1 MNLQRVGG
9 IASVVNTFLWAFF
22 LFILIVLFPR
32 IGLVDPNDWRDAAKG
47 IAAWSASPVTFS
59 LLNLDFILMS
69 IATLLTIL
77 GIRQRLQTDAQA
89 LMGITVIAGS
99 VFSALW
105 LAGALTEWGA
115 RASIAATKDLSA
127 YLSLE
132 NSIQGLFSAAAHS
145 LGWALLLSG
154 WAALKSRKLR
164 RIPIYLAMIGG
175 LFFLLEFVIPFF
187 GFIGSAFFIVASF
200 WLGIA
205 LMKSTKEELRSL
217 TQ

>member
-9 IASVVNTFLWAFF
+9 VASVVNAFLWAFF
-22 LFILIVLFPR
+22 MFILIVLFPR

-59 LLNLDFILMS
+59 LLNLDFIPMS

-89 LMGITVIAGS
+89 LMSIAVIAGS

-105 LAGALTEWGA
+105 LAGALTDWGA
-115 RASIAATKDLSA
+115 RASIVAAQDLSA
-127 YLSLE
+127 YLSIQ
-132 NSIQGLFSAAAHS
+132 NSIQGLCAAAAHS

-154 WAALKSRKLR
+154 WAALKSRKLP
-164 RIPIYLAMIGG
+164 RIPICLAMVGG
-175 LFFLLEFVIPFF
+175 LFFLFEFVVGLF
-187 GFIGSAFFIVASF
+187 GFIGSAFFVVASF

-205 LMKSTKEELRSL
+205 LLKNTKEELRS
-217 TQ
+217 

>member
-9 IASVVNTFLWAFF
+9 IASVVNAFLWAFF
-22 LFILIVLFPR
+22 LFILLVLFPR
-32 IGLVDPNDWRDAAKG
+32 VGLVDPSVWRDAAKG
-47 IAAWSASPVTFS
+47 IAAYSASPVTFS
-59 LLNLDFILMS
+59 LLNLDFIPMS
-69 IATLLTIL
+69 IATLLAIL
-77 GIRQRLQTDAQA
+77 GIRQRLQADAQA
-89 LMGITVIAGS
+89 LMSITVIAGS
-99 VFSALW
+99 IFSALW

-154 WAALKSRKLR
+154 RAALKSRKLP
-164 RIPIYLAMIGG
+164 RIPICLAMVGG
-175 LFFLLEFVIPFF
+175 LLFLFEFVVTLF

-205 LMKSTKEELRSL
+205 LLKSTKEEQK
-217 TQ
+217 T